1 MLEKKFFEKAN
12 TKEQGFL
19 CVGREVGVGDS
30 IGHVRNENP
39 TIQVVLSKKQ
49 LEIEICRPKE
59 SSGWKRSPE
68 SHCAFIQQEF
78 IEHLTCRT
86 TSHLGLLRA
95 VPV

>member
-1 MLEKKFFEKAN
+1 MHGGVRGGRE
-12 TKEQGFL
+12 
-19 CVGREVGVGDS
+19 CVGY
-30 IGHVRNENP
+30 VRNEMA

-68 SHCAFIQQEF
+68 SHHAFIQQEF
-78 IEHLTCRT
+78 IEHLTCRM
-86 TSHLGLLRA
+86 TSHFGLLRA